1 MISIMHLLW
10 IAPLCTTFG
19 FLLCSLFAVKGISD
33 NE

>member
-10 IAPLCTTFG
+10 IAPLCATFG
-19 FLLCSLFAVKGISD
+19 FLLCSLFAAEGISE